1 MGCVHSNQQ
10 DIKQSGAR
18 ASPRR
23 TSGPPRRRTQIQAD
37 GTCRECDEPTFLPNG
52 IYGMS
57 VVGHSGLMPANF
69 TTLAHFS
76 ISSAMNL
83 PKPAG
88 QIAKAA
94 EAKFANRA
102 SMVGSART
110 ALISLLSFSTISGG
124 VFFGAPIPSHVLA
137 S

>member
-1 MGCVHSNQQ
+1 MECVHSHQQ
-10 DIKQSGAR
+10 DIKQSAAR
-18 ASPRR
+18 ASHRR

-57 VVGHSGLMPANF
+57 VVGHSGFMPANF

-83 PKPAG
+83 PKPA
-88 QIAKAA
+88 
-94 EAKFANRA
+94 RH
-102 SMVGSART
+102 ART
-110 ALISLLSFSTISGG
+110 DADPKI
-124 VFFGAPIPSHVLA
+124 
-137 S
+137 